1 MSDPLEKSAVVDIG
15 VFAQNMKRQRMK
27 QHITQKQLA
36 EVCGIDL
43 ATINQIENIRYSS
56 DRNPRISSLSAVAR
70 ALGVS
75 LSEMF
80 QDTAAGEAKT
90 PSYLTFSA
98 WLWDKFDDCVKRLD
112 NENLY
117 SKEQELRRAFEGF
130 LLFAKPDRNF
140 SDPEKE
146 SIWNDRQH
154 WLIETRHRSR
164 PQES

>member
-1 MSDPLEKSAVVDIG
+1 MNDFIESEKATRDDIQI
-15 VFAQNMKRQRMK
+15 FARNMRRLRVEKRIM
-27 QHITQKQLA
+27 QKQLA
-36 EVCGIDL
+36 DASRLDL
-43 ATINQIENIRYSS
+43 ATINQMENIGLSV
-56 DRNPRISSLSAVAR
+56 DRSPRVSSLSAVAQ
-70 ALGVS
+70 ALGVT
-75 LSEMF
+75 LADMF
-80 QDTAAGEAKT
+80 RDTAEEQAKT

-117 SKEQELRRAFEGF
+117 SKEQELRRAYDGF

-164 PQES
+164 P